1 MPEHLNHTLYRL
13 LLIAAC
19 VAVGASTAPA
29 QEPLRKTGNRLM
41 VPAEVV
47 LYIHSDLKRTEFVE
61 PLVCALQ
68 HVLIA
73 PVSTQILNLPLGREL
88 LATPTQFD
96 VAKVAGR
103 FIQATAADGD
113 SQSFKYILIP
123 FDLKAEPWRY
133 VFSSSF
139 GDTKTHVGIVST
151 ARLDAGN
158 SRQQRDQGANVTAM
172 RAYKLILKSIARLA
186 GLSSPDACI
195 LAFPRSLEELDKKSS
210 DFCPD
215 DRAALVAAGILKS
228 QEGQGDQEDTDCVAA
243 VAQQMPAAG
252 VARLSVARLEDWR

>member
-1 MPEHLNHTLYRL
+1 MPEHLNHTLHRL

-19 VAVGASTAPA
+19 VVAGASTAPA
-29 QEPLRKTGNRLM
+29 QEPLRKASNGLM

-47 LYIHSDLKRTEFVE
+47 LYIHADLKRTEFVE
-61 PLVCALQ
+61 PLVCALE
-68 HVLIA
+68 HVLTA
-73 PVSTQILNLPLGREL
+73 PVSTQILNLPLGPEL
-88 LATPTQFD
+88 LATPTQFN
-96 VAKVAGR
+96 VEKVAGR
-103 FIQATAADGD
+103 FIQATAADGG
-113 SQSFKYILIP
+113 SLSFKYILIP

-139 GDTKTHVGIVST
+139 GDRKTHVGVVST

-158 SRQQRDQGANVTAM
+158 SRRQHDQGADVTAM

-215 DRAALVAAGILKS
+215 DRAALITAGILKS
-228 QEGQGDQEDTDCVAA
+228 QEGQRGQEDTDCVAV
-243 VAQQMPAAG
+243 VAQRMPAAG
-252 VARLSVARLEDWR
+252 AARLSVAGWAE